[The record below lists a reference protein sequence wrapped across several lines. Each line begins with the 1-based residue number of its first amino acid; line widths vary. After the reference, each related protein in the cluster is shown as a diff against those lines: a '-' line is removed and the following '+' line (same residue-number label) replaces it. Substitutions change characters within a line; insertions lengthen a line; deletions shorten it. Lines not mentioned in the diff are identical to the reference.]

1 MKRILLF
8 LLIPLFSIA
17 QLGTDAPWMQDL
29 LLEKDKSEITLEEI
43 KSAGEAYFEIHDKD
57 AKGSG
62 YKPFMRW
69 LSQAEGYLKPDG
81 TLQTQEEVVNELA
94 RFQSPKST
102 NSSVSNWM
110 PAGPFN
116 VLGTGSWSTGQGRVN
131 AITVDPN
138 NSNIYYIGTPGGGV
152 WKSIDAGIN
161 WTPLSDFLSEI
172 GVSAIAIDPTNSD
185 VVYIGT
191 GDDDGGDT
199 AGFGM
204 LKSLDGGQTW
214 NATGLSFNGD
224 GASINEIYL
233 DPTDNNTLFISSE
246 EGFYIS
252 NNGGATVTRTFSG
265 GVDDIKL
272 KPGDPNTIYLSTPNA
287 FFRSTNKGQSFIQ
300 VNNGLPNG
308 ISRIVIAVT
317 PANPNYVYL
326 LIVDQSQNL
335 LGIYRSSNSG
345 VNFTR
350 RDFGNDVL
358 ESSQAWFDLALAVS
372 PTNPEEVFTGC
383 LNVWKSTN
391 GGMSFSKVNSWSNPT
406 GPSYTHADIHQLR
419 YFNNEL
425 YASTDGG
432 IYRSANGGFTF
443 TDLTATAQ
451 IGQFYRIAVSKQSSA
466 DIVGGLQDN
475 GGQARSGNQWKN
487 FYGADGMDGGIDPNN
502 PNLRFGFIQN
512 GGGLYFTNNGG
523 NSLLG
528 SIPAPANGNW
538 ITPLKVDNVGT
549 IYAGY
554 NRLYKVQNNAF
565 VTVSQPFNSNIDV
578 LEIDPNNDNIIYVA
592 VNETLFKST
601 NAGVLFNVTQV
612 YPNRITAIEV
622 SHDDTNIVYVA
633 TRSNNGKIYKTSNQ
647 GLSFTDITANLP
659 RIGKNTIAHQ
669 PMSID
674 NEIYVGTTRG
684 VYKYTEA
691 TNQWTQFSNN
701 LPNVNIRDLEINA
714 TDNTLTAATY
724 GRGIWQTSVAAASPP
739 NDIGFAPAT
748 AAGVSGICNSG
759 DVDIIVIN
767 NGTNDITSFD
777 LDYSLNGGA
786 VISNSYNVTIAPQGT
801 YTIVLNGLSLNL
813 GSNNLLV
820 ELSMLNDAFTS
831 NNTQNL
837 QISINNNGVVNDVY
851 GFENR
856 PFLTESDS
864 GATSI
869 WERGVPNGPSLNQTG
884 SGTNAYATNLNGDYN
899 DQSIDYLYAGCY
911 DLTSISNPFLQ
922 FDMAFEIEL
931 DWDLLYMEYTIDN
944 GSTWNVLGSSTD
956 PNWYNSNT
964 LPNNNNCFNC
974 IGSQWTGFAN
984 RMTQY
989 SHDLSALSNE
999 PSISFRF
1006 VLHTDQAVTE
1016 EGAVIDNFVVTGILS
1031 NDTTDLQDNFNVFPN
1046 PSRGDFTLRW
1056 NNNEA
1061 FSYSVYDLSGKL
1073 IVTKNNNTGAT
1084 HQLDLKN
1091 VAQGMYFL
1099 NITSGTTTFTEKLIK
1114 Q

>member
-8 LLIPLFSIA
+8 LLVPFLSIA

-69 LSQAEGYLKPDG
+69 ISQAEGYLKPDG
-81 TLQTQEEVVNELA
+81 TLQTQEEVANEIA
-94 RFQSPKST
+94 RFQSPKSA
-102 NSSVSNWM
+102 NSGVSNWM
-110 PAGPFN
+110 PTGPFS

-131 AITVDPN
+131 AIAVDPN

-161 WTPLSDFLSEI
+161 WTPLSDFLTEI

-185 VVYIGT
+185 IIYIGT

-204 LKSLDGGQTW
+204 LKSLDGGLTW
-214 NATGLSFNGD
+214 NATGLSFNGG

-233 DPTDNNTLFISSE
+233 DPSNNNTLFISSE

-272 KPGDPNTIYLSTPNA
+272 KPGDPNTIYLSTPSQ
-287 FFRSTNKGQSFIQ
+287 FFRSTNKGQSFNQ
-300 VNNGLPNG
+300 VSSLPSNV
-308 ISRIVIAVT
+308 SRMVIAVT
-317 PANPNYVYL
+317 PANPSYVYL
-326 LIVDQSQNL
+326 LIVDTSQSL
-335 LGIYRSSNSG
+335 IGLYRSNDSGVSFARRDSG
-345 VNFTR
+345 VNI
-350 RDFGNDVL
+350 L
-358 ESSQAWFDLALAVS
+358 ESNQAWFDLALAVS
-372 PTNPEEVFTGC
+372 PTNAELVFTGC
-383 LNVWKSTN
+383 LNVWR
-391 GGMSFSKVNSWSNPT
+391 SFSGGSSFSQVNSWSNPT
-406 GPSYTHADIHQLR
+406 GASYTHADIHQLR

-432 IYRSANGGFTF
+432 IYRSANNGNNF

-451 IGQFYRIAVSKQSSA
+451 IGQFYRVAVSKQSSA
-466 DIVGGLQDN
+466 DMVGGLQDN

-502 PNLRFGFIQN
+502 SNLRYGFIQN

-528 SIPAPANGNW
+528 SIQAPANGNW
-538 ITPLKVDNVGT
+538 ITPLKVDNAGT

-554 NRLYKVQNNAF
+554 NRLYRVQNNAF
-565 VTVSQPFNSNIDV
+565 VAVSQQFNSNIDV
-578 LEIDPNNDNIIYVA
+578 LEIDPNNDNTIYIGID
-592 VNETLFKST
+592 ETLYRSV
-601 NAGVLFNVTQV
+601 NAGVLFSAVQV
-612 YPNRITAIEV
+612 FSERITAIEV
-622 SHDDTNIVYVA
+622 SNDVSNVVYVA
-633 TRSNNGKIYKTSNQ
+633 TRTNRGGVFKSTNQGNSFTNITSN
-647 GLSFTDITANLP
+647 LP
-659 RIGKNTIAHQ
+659 NIGKNTIAHQ
-669 PMSID
+669 PLSVS
-674 NEIYVGTTRG
+674 NEIYLGTTRG
-684 VYKYTEA
+684 VYKFTEA
-691 TNQWTQFSNN
+691 TNQWTQFSTN
-701 LPNVNIRDLEINA
+701 LPNVNVRDLEINA
-714 TDNTLTAATY
+714 NDNILTAATY
-724 GRGIWQTSVAAASPP
+724 GRGIWQTAVTAAAPAD
-739 NDIGFAPAT
+739 DIGFAAAT
-748 AAGVSGICNSG
+748 ATGVSGICNSG
-759 DVDIIVIN
+759 DVNLVVIN

-777 LDYSLNGGA
+777 LDYSLNGGTL
-786 VISNSYNVTIAPQGT
+786 ISSTYNVTIAPQAT
-801 YTIVLNGLSLNL
+801 YNVVLSGLAVNL
-813 GSNNLLV
+813 GFNNLFV
-820 ELSMLNDAFTS
+820 ELDMINDFFPS

-837 QISINNNGVVNDVY
+837 SISINNTGVANDVY

-856 PFLTESDS
+856 PFLTGSDS

-869 WERGVPNGPSLNQTG
+869 WERGTPNGAVLNQTG
-884 SGTNAYATNLNGDYN
+884 LGSNAYATNLNGDYN

-911 DLTSISNPFLQ
+911 DLTTMNNPFVQ

-931 DWDLLYMEYTIDN
+931 DWDLLYMEYTVDN
-944 GSTWNVLGSSTD
+944 GANWNVLGTTSRS
-956 PNWYNSNT
+956 WYNSST

-974 IGSQWTGFAN
+974 IGSQWTGNATT
-984 RMTQY
+984 MQQY

-999 PSISFRF
+999 PSVSFRF

-1016 EGAVIDNFVVTGILS
+1016 EGVVVDNFVVTGILS
-1031 NDTTDLQDNFNVFPN
+1031 NDTTDVQSNFSVFPN
-1046 PSRGDFTLRW
+1046 PSQGNFTLRW
-1056 NNNEA
+1056 NNNES
-1061 FSYSVYDLSGKL
+1061 FSYTVYDLSGKL
-1073 IVTKNNNTGAT
+1073 IMTKSNNTGDT
-1084 HQLDLKN
+1084 HQLNLNN

-1099 NITSGTTTFTEKLIK
+1099 NITSGTTTFTEKLLK